1 VIVAERV
8 ADAIEEIARPN
19 RDDQPEKPQ
28 IQTDPA
34 HRRPRLLRNT
44 PAAVVALVVLAA
56 ALAAGWASFWVL
68 GHPAIK
74 DRPGLTFAA
83 SLPVRVVA
91 AIVGAAF
98 VGGLVAWM
106 FRPAQTLRRSIRS
119 TLTAY
124 RRRGP
129 SAATSSGIRRMRS
142 TW

>member
-56 ALAAGWASFWVL
+56 ALAAGWATFWVL
-68 GHPAIK
+68 GHPAIN

-91 AIVGAAF
+91 AIVGAA
-98 VGGLVAWM
+98 L
-106 FRPAQTLRRSIRS
+106 
-119 TLTAY
+119 
-124 RRRGP
+124 
-129 SAATSSGIRRMRS
+129 SAAWSRGCSGPPRPFGAVSAAR
-142 TW
+142 